1 MRCFDVL
8 KIDERIKAVSP
19 GWAKQFFL
27 RQYKTPFLSLI
38 FINEMDI
45 LFLKKKSMAGSKTVE
60 KMNWKKNEMK
70 RNRAGVGLWLMRG
83 LTVLY
88 GAACLYLYYMQSI
101 QPLDYDNRHFQSDL
115 PYHISMIVEDGWY
128 YSFTAYVYQALYY
141 LCGKTTVGI
150 AVFLAAVTVASL
162 LLTEL
167 LLRRLAD
174 LRDINWA
181 TMAAALI
188 LNLMMPFYL
197 KWAGS
202 YRYVSYQSGNLWH
215 NSTYLCMRLMALA
228 ALLYYGKLEQNYREK
243 ITAGQWGGFALLL
256 VICTGVKPSFL
267 TVFAPALALK
277 LLWDLWHGTRFRQV
291 FLLGSAVLPACG
303 VVLWQNMVLFGADTG
318 NGMTFAPW
326 YTFSLHADRPKL
338 AVLCSLAF
346 PLTVL
351 GASLLAAPCPAESR
365 RSGNMW
371 HLRLRRAYLFSL
383 LMALVGFAEALCLT
397 ETGGR
402 SRDGNFLW
410 GYLFAIFWLQ
420 AVSLVKWL
428 SLRNVDSMLL
438 STGENSLGR
447 VRLALIRTAYI
458 LAGLVLLYQLWCGG
472 YFFFRLLRGETYF
485 MMG

>member
-1 MRCFDVL
+1 MEKFNRV
-8 KIDERIKAVSP
+8 KI
-19 GWAKQFFL
+19 
-27 RQYKTPFLSLI
+27 
-38 FINEMDI
+38 
-45 LFLKKKSMAGSKTVE
+45 
-60 KMNWKKNEMK
+60 K
-70 RNRAGVGLWLMRG
+70 RTKGRTGGGLWLMWA
-83 LTVLY
+83 LTALY

-101 QPLDYDNRHFQSDL
+101 QPLDYDNRLFQSDL

-128 YSFTAYVYQALYY
+128 YSFTAYVYQALYV

-150 AVFLAAVTVASL
+150 ALFLAAVTVGSL

-174 LRDINWA
+174 IQGRNWA
-181 TMAAALI
+181 TMAAALA

-215 NSTYLCMRLMALA
+215 NSTYLCMRLLALA
-228 ALLYYGKLEQNYREK
+228 ALLYYRKLEEGYREK
-243 ITAGQWGGFALLL
+243 ITVKQWVAFALLL
-256 VICTGVKPSFL
+256 VVCTGVKPSFL
-267 TVFAPALALK
+267 TVFAPVLALK
-277 LLWDLWHGTRFRQV
+277 LLWDLCHRTRFKQV

-318 NGMTFAPW
+318 NGMTFDPW

-346 PLTVL
+346 PLAVL
-351 GASLLAAPCPAESR
+351 GTGLLAVTGSSRGSSARTAPRTPERPDADR
-365 RSGNMW
+365 RI
-371 HLRLRRAYLFSL
+371 RLNHTYLFSL
-383 LMALVGFAEALCLT
+383 LMALVGFAEALCLV

-410 GYLFAIFWLQ
+410 GYLFAVFWLQ
-420 AVSLVKWL
+420 VVSLVKWL
-428 SLRNVDSMLL
+428 SLRSIDIMPLNAEEKPLRRIRPV
-438 STGENSLGR
+438 
-447 VRLALIRTAYI
+447 LIRMAYI
-458 LAGLVLLYQLWCGG
+458 LAGLVFLYQLWCGA
-472 YFFFRLLRGETYF
+472 YFFLRLLGGETYF